1 MFANLFADLFGD
13 DAPVIHAY
21 TRAQAIADG
30 VLVDI
35 SETAKKAGFRYPVA
49 CTSAVW
55 SDCIEWTGKDNKRQG
70 TCQDQAGRL
79 WDVVWMAS
87 RATRMG
93 GTLLYFDMYR
103 VPRGGRARMPQR
115 VKLKMTVG
123 PGDNAEP
130 VITIMFPDE
139 D

>member
-1 MFANLFADLFGD
+1 MFANLFAEV
-13 DAPVIHAY
+13 PSVIHSY

-30 VLVDI
+30 VLVDLG
-35 SETAKKAGFRYPVA
+35 ETAKQAGFRFPVA

-55 SDCIEWTGKDNKRQG
+55 SDCIEWVEKDNKRQG

-87 RATRMG
+87 RAARMG

-115 VKLKMTVG
+115 VKLKMSIG
-123 PGDNAEP
+123 PGDGTEP

>member
-1 MFANLFADLFGD
+1 MFATLFAD
-13 DAPVIHAY
+13 AEVIHSY
-21 TRAQAIADG
+21 TRAQALSDG

-35 SETAKKAGFRYPVA
+35 SETAREAGFRFPVA
-49 CTSAVW
+49 VTSAVW
-55 SDCIEWTGKDNKRQG
+55 SDCIEWTDKDNKRQK

-93 GTLLYFDMYR
+93 GNLLYFDMFR
-103 VPRGGRARMPQR
+103 VPRGGRARAPQR
-115 VKLKMTVG
+115 VKLKMTIG
-123 PGDNAEP
+123 PGDNGEP
-130 VITIMFPDE
+130 VITIMQPSE